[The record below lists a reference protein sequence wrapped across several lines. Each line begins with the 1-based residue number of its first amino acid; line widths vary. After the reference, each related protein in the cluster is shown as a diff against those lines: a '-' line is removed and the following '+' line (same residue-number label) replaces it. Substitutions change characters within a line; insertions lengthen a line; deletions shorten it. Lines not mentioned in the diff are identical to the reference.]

1 MKSAIKYSTQVSAA
15 IAAGTPIVALES
27 TIISH
32 GLPRP
37 SNLLVAQEC
46 ESIIRARGAV
56 PATIALLD
64 GVVHIGLEASELD
77 AIANRDD
84 ISKASSRDLAIII
97 AQGKSAATTVAATA
111 HIAAIAGIKVF
122 ATGGLGGVHR
132 GANESFDES
141 ADLTALSQL
150 DMTVVCAGVKSILD
164 VHATLERL
172 VSALCGLGEDRDA
185 AGVGGILAGQETT
198 VGDGV
203 LQVVGADVVGPALQ
217 QRDLDRRLQRV
228 ADHWQVLVEQL
239 VLQGL
244 GAGRH
249 DHLAAR
255 LQRRH
260 QVGERLARAGAGL
273 GNEHRL
279 AVDGGGDAL
288 GHFKLLTAHAIT
300 ADGLSQRPVGGEDFG
315 KGRQGRRPEKSGANG
330 SRWGG
335 GRRWRSGWWS
345 AFCAW
350 TLGGF
355 SEPFLNSC
363 FPP

>member
-1 MKSAIKYSTQVSAA
+1 MKSAIKYSAEVSAA

-64 GVVHIGLEASELD
+64 GVVHIGLEANELD

-172 VSALCGLGEDRDA
+172 ETLAIGIVGYKTNRFPGFYLTDSGFEIEHRVDSAEEIASIITNPVEKQMDKVRHDE
-185 AGVGGILAGQETT
+185 ILATGMANAAR
-198 VGDGV
+198 DGIDGKYV
-203 LQVVGADVVGPALQ
+203 TPYLLEHFHTASKGESLAINTEIIKSNCA
-217 QRDLDRRLQRV
+217 
-228 ADHWQVLVEQL
+228 
-239 VLQGL
+239 
-244 GAGRH
+244 
-249 DHLAAR
+249 LAADI
-255 LQRRH
+255 
-260 QVGERLARAGAGL
+260 AM
-273 GNEHRL
+273 
-279 AVDGGGDAL
+279 AL
-288 GHFKLLTAHAIT
+288 K
-300 ADGLSQRPVGGEDFG
+300 
-315 KGRQGRRPEKSGANG
+315 
-330 SRWGG
+330 
-335 GRRWRSGWWS
+335 
-345 AFCAW
+345 
-350 TLGGF
+350 
-355 SEPFLNSC
+355 
-363 FPP
+363 

>member
-1 MKSAIKYSTQVSAA
+1 MKSAIKYSTEVSAA
-15 IAAGTPIVALES
+15 IAARTPIVALES

-172 VSALCGLGEDRDA
+172 ETLAIGIVGYKTNRFPGFYLTDSGFEIEHRVDSAEEIA
-185 AGVGGILAGQETT
+185 AIIHARSQVATSNHALIVTNPVEKQMDKVRHDEILATGMANAAR
-198 VGDGV
+198 DGIDGKYV
-203 LQVVGADVVGPALQ
+203 TPYLLEHFHTASKGESLAINTEIIKSNCA
-217 QRDLDRRLQRV
+217 
-228 ADHWQVLVEQL
+228 
-239 VLQGL
+239 
-244 GAGRH
+244 
-249 DHLAAR
+249 LAADI
-255 LQRRH
+255 
-260 QVGERLARAGAGL
+260 AM
-273 GNEHRL
+273 
-279 AVDGGGDAL
+279 AL
-288 GHFKLLTAHAIT
+288 K
-300 ADGLSQRPVGGEDFG
+300 
-315 KGRQGRRPEKSGANG
+315 
-330 SRWGG
+330 
-335 GRRWRSGWWS
+335 
-345 AFCAW
+345 
-350 TLGGF
+350 
-355 SEPFLNSC
+355 
-363 FPP
+363 